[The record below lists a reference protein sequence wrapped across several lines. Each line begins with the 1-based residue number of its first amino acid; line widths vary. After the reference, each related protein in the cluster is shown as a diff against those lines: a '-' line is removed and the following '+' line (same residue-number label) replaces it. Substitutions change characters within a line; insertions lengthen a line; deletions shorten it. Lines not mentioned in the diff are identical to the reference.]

1 MMHEKTCFYIIVL
14 AIVIIVAVDR
24 LSSQTMLAQ
33 LISGTLVMAFM
44 AMVGITCLHLRSSDR
59 ELL

>member
-1 MMHEKTCFYIIVL
+1 MIREKTFFYIIVL
-14 AIVIIVAVDR
+14 AIVVIVAVDR

-44 AMVGITCLHLRSSDR
+44 VMIGIICLHLRSSDR